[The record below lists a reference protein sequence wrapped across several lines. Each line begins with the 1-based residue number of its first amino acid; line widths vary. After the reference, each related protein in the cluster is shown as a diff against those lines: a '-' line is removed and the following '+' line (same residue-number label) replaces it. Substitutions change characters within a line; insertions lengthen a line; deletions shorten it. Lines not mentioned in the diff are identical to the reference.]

1 MTVNNLLVVDDEDNI
16 RHMLSLLLSKEGYAV
31 ETASDGAQAYEKIA
45 AGEYDIVLCDVRM
58 PELTGIELLEKLQAN
73 DISTTVIVMS
83 AYGSIETAI
92 EAMKAGAYDYLSKPF
107 KRDEVLLTLRKVEE
121 RNRLRRENLEL
132 RDAAGRSFRFD
143 NIIAKSQAMQ
153 RIFETIRKVADY
165 PTTVLI
171 TGESGTGKEL
181 VARAI
186 HHNSNRARKPFVA
199 VNCGAIPETLLES
212 ELFGHV
218 KGAFTDAR
226 SNKKGLFEEA
236 GSGTLFL
243 DEIGSLP
250 LSLQV
255 KLLRLLQENE
265 LRRVGDTKTIRVE
278 ARIVAANAKPLEE
291 LVAEGLF
298 REDLLY
304 RLHVMP
310 IELPPLRDRLEDIP
324 PLIRHFIQLINQR
337 LDTEKTD
344 FSPAAMK
351 ALMSHS
357 WPGNVRELENTIE
370 RSMVMSDGPT
380 IKLDALPS
388 KIRDAEATVEA
399 LLAGDNL
406 SIKLATKAL
415 ERHLIERALRRT
427 KGNRTHAAQIL
438 ELSHRALLYKIKEY
452 ELSDIA

>member
-255 KLLRLLQENE
+255 KLLRVLQENE

-278 ARIVAANAKPLEE
+278 ARIVAVNAKPLEE

>member
-1 MTVNNLLVVDDEDNI
+1 MTVNSLLVVDDEENI
-16 RHMLSLLLSKEGYAV
+16 RHMLSLLLTKEGYAV
-31 ETASDGAQAYEKIA
+31 ETASDGAQAYEKIT

-58 PELTGIELLEKLQAN
+58 PELSGIELLEKLQAN
-73 DISTTVIVMS
+73 HITTTVIVMS

-132 RDAAGRSFRFD
+132 RNAAGRTFRFD
-143 NIIAKSQAMQ
+143 NIVAKSASMQ

-186 HHNSNRARKPFVA
+186 HHNSNRKNRPFVA

-218 KGAFTDAR
+218 KGAFTDAT

-236 GSGTLFL
+236 GNGTLFL

-255 KLLRLLQENE
+255 KLLRVLQENE
-265 LRRVGDTKTIRVE
+265 IRRVGDTKTIRVD
-278 ARIVAANAKPLEE
+278 ARIIAANAKPLED
-291 LVAEGLF
+291 LVAAALF

-304 RLHVMP
+304 RLLVMP

-324 PLIRHFIQLINQR
+324 PLIRHFLELINRR

-351 ALMSHS
+351 ALMSHT

-370 RSMVMSDGPT
+370 RSMVMSDGST
-380 IKLDALPS
+380 IKLDALPT
-388 KIRDAEATVEA
+388 KIQNSEATVDA

-427 KGNRTHAAQIL
+427 KGNRTHAAQL
-438 ELSHRALLYKIKEY
+438 LDLSHRALLYKIKEY
-452 ELSDIA
+452 ELGEIA

>member
-255 KLLRLLQENE
+255 KLLRVLQENE